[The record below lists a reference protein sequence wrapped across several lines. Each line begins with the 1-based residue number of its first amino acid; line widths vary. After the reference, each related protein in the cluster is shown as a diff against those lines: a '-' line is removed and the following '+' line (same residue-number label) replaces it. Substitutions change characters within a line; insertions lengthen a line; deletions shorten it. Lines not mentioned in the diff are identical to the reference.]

1 MERDSIELIAS
12 VRCYIQIGVFGEV
25 RTRNRNEVPVE
36 YYVVPGKTFCRRDE
50 CVEPERAPT
59 TVCYSI
65 GSGRALTQQNTRN
78 DKQIV
83 CSIFPSFSVFWD
95 WELE

>member
-36 YYVVPGKTFCRRDE
+36 YYIRSPGE
-50 CVEPERAPT
+50 NV
-59 TVCYSI
+59 
-65 GSGRALTQQNTRN
+65 L
-78 DKQIV
+78 
-83 CSIFPSFSVFWD
+83 PSR
-95 WELE
+95 